1 MTSGESDAATTV
13 AAPSLTGSSALSSS
27 ASGSSTLSSS
37 ASGVAAPDPQCPL
50 AESIIDHAAIV
61 RNLGRLRAGND
72 AKFMA
77 VVKAGAFGHGAVE
90 TAHTAVAAGAEW
102 LGVAT
107 VAEALELRE
116 SGILAPILTWLI
128 DPWCD
133 LAAAIAAD
141 VTLSCAN
148 AETLLAVA
156 AIAERTG
163 VTAAVQLELDTG
175 MARAGSSGELWASLC
190 AAASDVEKAGR
201 VRVTGV
207 WSHFALAS
215 DPSPDSIRSAS
226 LAFEDGVAVARA
238 AGLNPEDVH
247 LANSAAT
254 LAHPETAL
262 TMVRCGA
269 SLYGIETVGGQSY
282 DLEPAL
288 RLVTRVSQLRRIPA
302 GTGVGYNHRFVSP
315 RETTIVLLP
324 VGYAD
329 GVPRLLGGLAEVM
342 IGGTRYPM
350 VGAVSMDQIT
360 VDVGDADVA
369 LGDEVVL
376 LGNHA
381 DGEPDAAEWAALANT
396 LPHEILTGLGA
407 RITRRHVNVL

>member
-1 MTSGESDAATTV
+1 MTSSESGPATV
-13 AAPSLTGSSALSSS
+13 GSRSS
-27 ASGSSTLSSS
+27 ASTAAS
-37 ASGVAAPDPQCPL
+37 AAVAGVPEGRPL
-50 AESIIDHAAIV
+50 AESIIDHSAIV
-61 RNLGRLRAGND
+61 RNLARLRATHH

-107 VAEALELRE
+107 VEEALELRD
-116 SGILAPILTWLI
+116 SGIAAPILAWLI

-133 LAAAIAAD
+133 LAAAVAAD

-148 AETLLAVA
+148 IETLDAVA
-156 AIAERTG
+156 AVAARTG
-163 VTAAVQLELDTG
+163 RPAAVQLELDTG
-175 MARAGSSGELWASLC
+175 MARAGATGESWSGLC
-190 AAASDVEKAGR
+190 AAAATEEKAGR

-215 DPSPDSIRSAS
+215 DPEPASIAAAAA
-226 LAFEDGVAVARA
+226 AFEDGVAIARA
-238 AGLNPEDVH
+238 AGLEPQDVH

-269 SLYGIETVGGQSY
+269 SLYGIETVDGQTH

-288 RLVTRVSQLRRIPA
+288 RLVTRVTQLRRITA
-302 GTGVGYNHRFVSP
+302 GTGVGYGHRFVA
-315 RETTIVLLP
+315 RCDTTIVLLP

-342 IGGTRYPM
+342 IGGIRYPM
-350 VGAVSMDQIT
+350 VGAISMDQIT

-376 LGNHA
+376 LGNA
-381 DGEPDAAEWAALANT
+381 ASGEPDAAEWASLAST
-396 LPHEILTGLGA
+396 LPHEILTGLGS
-407 RITRRHVNVL
+407 RITRRHVNAL

>member
-1 MTSGESDAATTV
+1 MTSSESGPATV
-13 AAPSLTGSSALSSS
+13 VPGSSA
-27 ASGSSTLSSS
+27 ST
-37 ASGVAAPDPQCPL
+37 AAEGGLDALERRPL

-61 RNLGRLRAGND
+61 RNLARLRATHD

-90 TAHTAVAAGAEW
+90 TAHTAIAAGAEW

-107 VAEALELRE
+107 VDEALELRN
-116 SGILAPILTWLI
+116 SGIVAPILAWLI

-133 LAAAIAAD
+133 LAAGVAAE

-148 AETLLAVA
+148 VETLEAVA
-156 AIAERTG
+156 AVAARAG
-163 VTAAVQLELDTG
+163 VTASVQLELDTG
-175 MARAGSSGELWASLC
+175 LARAGASGASWAALCFAAAAAESSGA
-190 AAASDVEKAGR
+190 

-226 LAFEDGVAVARA
+226 AAFQAGVAVARA
-238 AGLNPEDVH
+238 AGLHPEDVH

-269 SLYGIETVGGQSY
+269 SLYGIETVEGQTHG
-282 DLEPAL
+282 LEPAL
-288 RLVTRVSQLRRIPA
+288 RLVTRVTQLRRVAA
-302 GTGVGYNHRFVSP
+302 GAGVGYGHRFVAA
-315 RETTIVLLP
+315 RDTTIVLLP

-342 IGGTRYPM
+342 IGGVRYPM
-350 VGAVSMDQIT
+350 VGAISMDQIT
-360 VDVGDADVA
+360 VDVGDAGVA

-376 LGNHA
+376 LGDA
-381 DGEPDAAEWAALANT
+381 ARGEPDAAEWARLAST
-396 LPHEILTGLGA
+396 LSHEILTGLGD
-407 RITRRHVNVL
+407 RITRRHVNAL

>member
-1 MTSGESDAATTV
+1 MTSGEAGAATTV
-13 AAPSLTGSSALSSS
+13 AVPGPTGSAFPGSAAVSS
-27 ASGSSTLSSS
+27 
-37 ASGVAAPDPQCPL
+37 QRPL

-61 RNLGRLRAGND
+61 RNLARLRAGND

-90 TAHTAVAAGAEW
+90 TAHTVVAAGAEW

-107 VAEALELRE
+107 VDEALDLRA
-116 SGILAPILTWLI
+116 SGILAPILVWLI

-148 AETLLAVA
+148 AETLLAAAAVA
-156 AIAERTG
+156 ESAG

-175 MARAGSSGELWASLC
+175 MARAGSSGALWASLC
-190 AAASDVEKAGR
+190 AAAADAERAGR
-201 VRVTGV
+201 IRVTGV

-215 DPSPDSIRSAS
+215 DPNPDSIRSAS
-226 LAFEDGVAVARA
+226 LAFKDGVAAARA
-238 AGLNPEDVH
+238 AGLDPEDVH

-269 SLYGIETVGGQSY
+269 SLYGIETVDGRSY
-282 DLEPAL
+282 GLEPAL

-302 GTGVGYNHRFVSP
+302 GTGVGYNHRFVAP

-350 VGAVSMDQIT
+350 VGAISMDQIT

-376 LGNHA
+376 LGNRA
-381 DGEPDAAEWAALANT
+381 DGEPDAAEWALLAST
-396 LPHEILTGLGA
+396 LPHEILTGLGP
-407 RITRRHVNVL
+407 RITRRHVNAL